1 MSVLALLNGAQIA
14 NGEIID
20 ADDLK
25 DNLNQLI
32 NLLNGTS
39 SNKEAVTKLSDPA
52 VAPLT
57 LNQLNAA
64 GPVQIWQL
72 NSVDKAKINNLAQF
86 QSLLATGTAPFVVA
100 STTKVANLNADL
112 LDDLDSTAFALL
124 STHRVWF
131 SVTIGFEGDPTLT
144 TLSNEDRQGW
154 VTPNNS
160 VEIKITRLWVK
171 WTSGSRTAGQTLT
184 YTIRKRNSAGG
195 ASADIGNVTLDNT
208 NNTQHVV
215 YYNDIGDVTLA
226 PGDTITFFKAAIGG
240 SQTEKSVWIGIEGY
254 QKLTT

>member
-1 MSVLALLNGAQIA
+1 MALALLNGAQIA
-14 NGEIID
+14 NGEVVD

-25 DNLNQLI
+25 DNFNQII
-32 NLLNGTS
+32 NLFNGTS
-39 SNKEAVTKLSDPA
+39 NNVEAIIKLTSPTLA
-52 VAPLT
+52 ALT

-86 QSLLATGTAPFVVA
+86 ESLLATGTAPFVVA

-112 LDDLDSTAFALL
+112 LDGLDSAAFAQLA
-124 STHRVWF
+124 THRVWF
-131 SVTIGFEGDPTLT
+131 SVTVGFEADPTAT

-154 VTPNNS
+154 VTPNNT
-160 VEIKITRLWVK
+160 VEIKITRLWIK

-215 YYNDIGDVTLA
+215 YYNDIADFTLA

>member
-25 DNLNQLI
+25 DNFNQLI

-57 LNQLNAA
+57 LNQLNAS
-64 GPVQIWQL
+64 GPVQLWQL

-86 QSLLATGTAPFVVA
+86 ESLLATGTAPFVVA
-100 STTKVANLNADL
+100 STTKVTNLNADL
-112 LDDLDSTAFALL
+112 LDDLSSAAFAQLA
-124 STHRVWF
+124 THRTYF
-131 SVTIGFEGDPTLT
+131 SCPIGFEADPTVT
-144 TLSNEDRQGW
+144 TLSIEDRQVW
-154 VTPNNS
+154 VAPPNL
-160 VEIKITRLWVK
+160 VEMKITRIWIK
-171 WTSGSRTAGQTLT
+171 WTAGSRTAGQTLT
-184 YTIRKRNSAGG
+184 YQLRKRNAAGG
-195 ASADIGNVTLDNT
+195 GLADIGGISLDNT
-208 NNTQHVV
+208 NNTIHVV

-226 PGDTITFFKAAIGG
+226 AGDTITFYKSAIGA
-240 SQTEKSVWIGIEGY
+240 SQTEKAVTIGFEGY
-254 QKLTT
+254 QKLST